1 MQSEAA
7 LWWWSVEGLQ
17 KRKRGC
23 SFHLT
28 PSSDLLCCKNQIIK
42 RPQSTKDSPTLGVKL
57 ISIRRRPPCRL
68 PLRVTFLILL
78 RSESTL
84 LSSAL
89 LFHEAAART
98 SEEIQ
103 AWMQQNGMN
112 FLCSDC
118 IVGFLRRFCHIFYW
132 CLWPWASPSS
142 PTPRAGPPRVRGD
155 DNTPASNPMNLP
167 ATLGGNRVTRS
178 RFVPPPLLTRAVIY
192 RVLRRW
198 RWWNPSLWSER
209 AALFHVIQMTDS
221 YNRPGGV
228 ETWRVDRNWSS
239 SDDAAAMKKL
249 FHRKP
254 FVTQVCFI
262 PSEEFHHFIISFFL
276 SWMLQKFL
284 II

>member
-1 MQSEAA
+1 MQCGDVHAE
-7 LWWWSVEGLQ
+7 WSSPLMVISG
-17 KRKRGC
+17 RKRGC
-23 SFHLT
+23 SFPLT
-28 PSSDLLCCKNQIIK
+28 QSSDLLCCKNQKIK

-57 ISIRRRPPCRL
+57 ISIRRCPLCRL

-118 IVGFLRRFCHIFYW
+118 IVGFLRLFCHIFYW

-142 PTPRAGPPRVRGD
+142 PTPQARLPRVRG

-167 ATLGGNRVTRS
+167 AMLSRNHVRRS
-178 RFVPPPLLTRAVIY
+178 RFVPHL
-192 RVLRRW
+192 
-198 RWWNPSLWSER
+198 
-209 AALFHVIQMTDS
+209 
-221 YNRPGGV
+221 
-228 ETWRVDRNWSS
+228 
-239 SDDAAAMKKL
+239 
-249 FHRKP
+249 
-254 FVTQVCFI
+254 C
-262 PSEEFHHFIISFFL
+262 
-276 SWMLQKFL
+276 
-284 II
+284 